1 VDASCKWN
9 HEALYANRLI
19 WLIIGAMTL
28 VFIVAGWNLNIYLD
42 LRSAWKAALA
52 IVCCLAISWIYR
64 WLRPDPWIAFGARA
78 LAQLAIILSLG
89 VLLSYVAAATSLPY
103 RDGDFHW
110 IDQWLG
116 LDSVS
121 YLRFLNERPQL
132 YRVISLCYAS
142 IRLQTVLVVGALV
155 AASQFGRLQTYVIAV
170 ALALAVTLAVFILL
184 PAGNIYSGLNISPA
198 DFPNLSLAAA
208 FDHVVP
214 LAAARNHTGY
224 TINFDA
230 LAGLI
235 SFPSFHTASAVMF
248 SWALFPLRKLRWWVV
263 ALNVLMV
270 AGTPVDGGHYFIDL
284 AGGVV
289 VAWIAVLLAGR
300 LQTACRA
307 VVCSNVGCSDM
318 RLGATGQSAARE
330 EQMSS

>member
-1 VDASCKWN
+1 VWS
-9 HEALYANRLI
+9 NRLI
-19 WLIIGAMTL
+19 WLIIGTMTL
-28 VFIVAGWNLNIYLD
+28 VFIVASWDLGIYLD

-52 IVCCLAISWIYR
+52 IVCSLAISWIYR
-64 WLRPDPWIAFGARA
+64 WLRPDPWISFGARS

-103 RDGDFHW
+103 RDGEFHA

-116 LDSVS
+116 LDSAG
-121 YLRFLNERPQL
+121 YLGFLNERPRL
-132 YRVISLCYAS
+132 YRVISISYAS

-155 AASQFGRLQTYVIAV
+155 AASKFERLQTYVIAV
-170 ALALAVTLAVFILL
+170 AVALVMTLAVFIVL

-198 DFPNLSLAAA
+198 DFPNLSLAGA
-208 FDHVVP
+208 FDHVAP

-224 TINFDA
+224 VIDFDA

-235 SFPSFHTASAVMF
+235 SFPSFHTASAIMF
-248 SWALFPLRKLRWWVV
+248 AWAVFPLRKLWWWVF

-270 AGTPVDGGHYFIDL
+270 AGTPVDGGHYFADL
-284 AGGVV
+284 GGGAA
-289 VAWIAVLLAGR
+289 VAWAAVVLARR

-307 VVCSNVGCSDM
+307 KDCLNKAV
-318 RLGATGQSAARE
+318 
-330 EQMSS
+330 